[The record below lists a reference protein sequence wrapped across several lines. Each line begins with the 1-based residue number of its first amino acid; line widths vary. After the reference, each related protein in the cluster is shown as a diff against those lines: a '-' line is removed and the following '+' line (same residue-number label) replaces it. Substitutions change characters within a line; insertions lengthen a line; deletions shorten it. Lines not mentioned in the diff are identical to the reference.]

1 MSSKVLNMDHTRF
14 PETLT
19 ERKHRLVPF
28 LNTHSTCPTAD
39 GRDLEV
45 WERLKIEN
53 LRIFAVFVA
62 GVLEQ
67 LGPPD
72 MADRLTEAMRIRR
85 ILAPDP
91 PFKGGP

>member
-1 MSSKVLNMDHTRF
+1 MPSLTVSRRLAGQEYPLKVED
-14 PETLT
+14 
-19 ERKHRLVPF
+19 
-28 LNTHSTCPTAD
+28 
-39 GRDLEV
+39 
-45 WERLKIEN
+45 